1 MSSVETVVTDTELH
15 EVVANNSVVVV
26 DFSAPGWC
34 IPCRRLAPHFASAA
48 QKLSGV
54 KFVEVDI
61 DKSEDIKTA
70 YDIMSVPYLVAFKG
84 GKVVGEVKSRTA
96 VSLVEEIQAIAN
108 S

>member
-1 MSSVETVVTDTELH
+1 MIETDSELH
-15 EVVANNSVVVV
+15 ELVANNDVVVV

-34 IPCRRLAPHFASAA
+34 IPCRRLVPHFNTAA
-48 QKLSGV
+48 DKLTEV
-54 KFVEVDI
+54 TFVEVDI
-61 DKSEDIKTA
+61 DKSEDIKKA

-96 VSLVEEIQAIAN
+96 VSLVEEIRNIVK

>member
-1 MSSVETVVTDTELH
+1 LSSVETVVTDAELH

-34 IPCRRLAPHFASAA
+34 VPCRRLAPHFESAA
-48 QKLSGV
+48 QRLAGV

-61 DKSEDIKTA
+61 DKSESIRKA
-70 YDIMSVPYLVAFKG
+70 YDIMSVPYLVAFKEG
-84 GKVVGEVKSRTA
+84 DVVGEVKGRTA
-96 VSLVEEIQAIAN
+96 LALVAEIQAIAN